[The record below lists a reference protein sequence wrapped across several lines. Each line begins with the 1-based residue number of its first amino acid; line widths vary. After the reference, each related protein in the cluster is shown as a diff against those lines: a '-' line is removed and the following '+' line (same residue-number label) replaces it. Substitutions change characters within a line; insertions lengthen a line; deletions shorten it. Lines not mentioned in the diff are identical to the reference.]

1 MGITT
6 GHSTTTATSEKHHVS
21 ATANVC
27 PSAKL
32 TDARTGVHIPTASQ
46 TRSAHVTARRIT
58 FLITTGHST
67 TTATSEKR
75 HVSAT
80 ANVCP
85 SAKLTDARTGVHIP
99 TASQTR
105 SAHVTARRITFLITT
120 G

>member
-80 ANVCP
+80 ANDCP
-85 SAKLTDARTGVHIP
+85 SAHNV
-99 TASQTR
+99 
-105 SAHVTARRITFLITT
+105 VVRRDYVGCCVKQISKSENR
-120 G
+120 